1 MKIIKKNVYFQYNDI
16 SDLEKDFMQ
25 LCQNAQTY
33 NEEASLI
40 YEDSVTLRGVF
51 ETARTRF
58 TSTDTP
64 SLEVSE
70 EGMFI

>member
-1 MKIIKKNVYFQYNDI
+1 M
-16 SDLEKDFMQ
+16 EKDFTQ

-40 YEDSVTLRGVF
+40 YEDSVALRGVF
-51 ETARTRF
+51 EAARTRY
-58 TSTDTP
+58 SNETP

-70 EGMFI
+70 EGMTSLQFLYCVLLY

>member
-1 MKIIKKNVYFQYNDI
+1 
-16 SDLEKDFMQ
+16 MQ

-58 TSTDTP
+58 TATDTP

-70 EGMFI
+70 EGTF